1 MVNLVY
7 IFWMYVVLF
16 AVIGAMRGWAK
27 ELLVSFS
34 VILALALNYLL
45 RKYVPMIINLPPTE
59 PSLFWIRTWITVAL
73 VYFGYQTVASI
84 GALSGKARNLLGT
97 EKKLSFREIREG
109 NAIYYIA
116 ELSHTN
122 EERFKFIIDVT
133 QNGTNGQINFEQTF
147 FVD

>member
-1 MVNLVY
+1 MIRILCLLSAMLFTALPAQAEQLINVGDLEIHYSSFPSTFLTPDVANTYRIKRSRYSAVVNVA
-7 IFWMYVVLF
+7 VLDKSQEGKP
-16 AVIGAMRGWAK
+16 AVQ
-27 ELLVSFS
+27 
-34 VILALALNYLL
+34 AL
-45 RKYVPMIINLPPTE
+45 
-59 PSLFWIRTWITVAL
+59 
-73 VYFGYQTVASI
+73 
-84 GALSGKARNLLGT
+84 LSGKARNLLGT

>member
-1 MVNLVY
+1 MIRILCLLSAMLFTTLPAQAEQLINIGDLEIHYSSFPSTFLTADVANTYRIKRSRYSAVVNVA
-7 IFWMYVVLF
+7 VLDKSQQGKP
-16 AVIGAMRGWAK
+16 AVQ
-27 ELLVSFS
+27 
-34 VILALALNYLL
+34 AL
-45 RKYVPMIINLPPTE
+45 
-59 PSLFWIRTWITVAL
+59 
-73 VYFGYQTVASI
+73 
-84 GALSGKARNLLGT
+84 LSGKARNLLGT

-116 ELSHTN
+116 ELKHTN

>member
-1 MVNLVY
+1 MLFTALPAQAEQLINVGDLEIHYSSFPSTFLTADVANTYRIKRSRYSAVVNVA
-7 IFWMYVVLF
+7 VLDKSQEGKP
-16 AVIGAMRGWAK
+16 AVQ
-27 ELLVSFS
+27 
-34 VILALALNYLL
+34 AL
-45 RKYVPMIINLPPTE
+45 
-59 PSLFWIRTWITVAL
+59 
-73 VYFGYQTVASI
+73 
-84 GALSGKARNLLGT
+84 LSGKARNLLGT

-116 ELSHTN
+116 ELKHTN